1 MPNYQITTTVEFTYE
16 FNADSE
22 ESAEAEGWKYEDYK
36 QCAEVYSIEVKEL
49 ESDEEED
56 EEEEE

>member
-36 QCAEVYSIEVKEL
+36 QYAEVYSIEVKEL
-49 ESDEEED
+49 ESEEED
-56 EEEEE
+56 GDDD